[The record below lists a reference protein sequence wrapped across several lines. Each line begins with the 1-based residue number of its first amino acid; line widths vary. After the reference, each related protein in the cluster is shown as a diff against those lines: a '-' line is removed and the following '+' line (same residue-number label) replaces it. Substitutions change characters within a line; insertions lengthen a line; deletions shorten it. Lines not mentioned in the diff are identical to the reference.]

1 MKSFHL
7 FLFFSRSGKTPLKA
21 ACCCTCPGPKKLE
34 CMESCLDTAGYD
46 DMDDQNQK
54 VYMSYCGFACQT
66 CEHEKVPMADV
77 NGGGTANAL
86 GHINSQGT
94 EDGTPPGWWMTT
106 MSAALSKVKAKS
118 AIRL

>member
-1 MKSFHL
+1 
-7 FLFFSRSGKTPLKA
+7 
-21 ACCCTCPGPKKLE
+21 
-34 CMESCLDTAGYD
+34 MESCLDTAGYD

-106 MSAALSKVKAKS
+106 MSAVLSKVKAKS
-118 AIRL
+118 AIRLQHWLKKYVSTEGSKFLNRRGIEHIL